1 MIYLKRS
8 KFLDVTNELFLFI
21 FDISAVQSVH
31 IKFWRWLDSNRGPVV
46 LEETAVP
53 TQPLSLPQKCDNLI
67 RDNNLLRVNIH
78 LLGKQVHQH
87 TPVVQWSAWT
97 PPTQTIPFEFLLSP
111 ARCFFNKMLHLKNF
125 KPVFVLNHYLRLLIS
140 CSYLFWKTD
149 RHTLYRFVACWISIK
164 SL

>member
-21 FDISAVQSVH
+21 FVISAVQSVH

-67 RDNNLLRVNIH
+67 RDNNLLRVNNH

-87 TPVVQWSAWT
+87 TRAVAGGGPVVSENT
-97 PPTQTIPFEFLLSP
+97 SNSNNPVRIPTESSSL
-111 ARCFFNKMLHLKNF
+111 FFQ
-125 KPVFVLNHYLRLLIS
+125 
-140 CSYLFWKTD
+140 
-149 RHTLYRFVACWISIK
+149 
-164 SL
+164 